1 MNSEIK
7 TGFLVVA
14 DISGYTRFLAD
25 TELEH
30 ANGIIKDLFDAMVP
44 EFNKSVTI
52 SKFMGDAIFA
62 HVENIAY
69 EKSQFMIDFS
79 SRIYG
84 AFADKKELININTD
98 CECNACKHMSELD
111 LKMFLHH
118 GEYGVQE
125 FNGNK
130 ELAGSDVNAIFRLM
144 KNNVVETTNIEAY
157 LLITQNALNA
167 MEIDFN
173 EADPLASSE
182 TYEHIGELKFLIEDL
197 NSKWKKNKQVKKHYV
212 RADDKLLMDEL
223 SIDLCV
229 SPDIAFLMYTKPEW
243 RKQNLHAD
251 KIDIFNSGKKTQG
264 EGTELH
270 CHHGKEVFKMQ
281 ITDWN
286 QGDYIS
292 IKHVLPF
299 GVIVHQTNDFVRTK
313 NGCTMKIRFRDVE
326 STNLVSKFLLGKVR
340 RELQK
345 GFPEAFKGLLS
356 GMQEFA
362 TKISKDDPSLRVN

>member
-1 MNSEIK
+1 MSSEIK

-69 EKSQFMIDFS
+69 EKSQFMVDFS
-79 SRIYG
+79 YRIYS
-84 AFADKKELININTD
+84 AFADRKELININTD
-98 CECNACKHMSELD
+98 CECNACTHMNELD
-111 LKMFLHH
+111 LKMFLHY
-118 GEYGVQE
+118 GEYGVQD

-130 ELAGSDVNAIFRLM
+130 ELAGTDVNAIFRLM
-144 KNNVVETTNIEAY
+144 KNSVVETTNIEAY

-173 EADPLASSE
+173 EAEPLANSE
-182 TYEHIGELKFLIEDL
+182 TYEHIGELKFLVEDL
-197 NSKWKKNKQVKKHYV
+197 NSKWKQNKQVKKHYV
-212 RADDKLLMDEL
+212 NESDDLLMDEF
-223 SIDLCV
+223 SVELCV

-251 KIDIFNSGKKTQG
+251 KIDILNSGKKTQG

-270 CHHGKEVFKMQ
+270 CYHGKEVFKMQ

-286 QGDYIS
+286 PGEYIS

-299 GVIVHQTNDFVRTK
+299 GLVLHQTNEFVRTK
-313 NGCTMKIRFRDVE
+313 NGCIMKIRFKDVE
-326 STNLVSKFLLGKVR
+326 STNLVSKLLIGKVR
-340 RELQK
+340 KQLKKE
-345 GFPEAFKGLLS
+345 FPDAFNGLLA

-362 TKISKDDPSLRVN
+362 KKISTDNPSLYAK

>member
-1 MNSEIK
+1 MSSEIK
-7 TGFLVVA
+7 KGFLVVA

-30 ANGIIKDLFDAMVP
+30 ANGIIKDLFDAIVP

-79 SRIYG
+79 SRIYN

-111 LKMFLHH
+111 LKMFLHY
-118 GEYGVQE
+118 GEYGIQE
-125 FNGNK
+125 LHGNK

-144 KNNVVETTNIEAY
+144 KNNVVETTNVEAY
-157 LLITQNALNA
+157 LLITKDALNA
-167 MEIDFN
+167 MEIDFD
-173 EADPLASSE
+173 ESDSLAGSE

-197 NSKWKKNKQVKKHYV
+197 NSKWRQNKQIKKNYV
-212 RADDKLLMDEL
+212 SEHDKLLIDEL
-223 SIDLCV
+223 SAELCV
-229 SPDIAFLMYTKPEW
+229 SPDIAFLMFTKPEW

-270 CHHGKEVFKMQ
+270 CHHGKEVFKMK

-286 QGDYIS
+286 PGEYIS

-299 GVIVHQTNDFVRTK
+299 GVVLHQTNEFVSKK
-313 NGCTMKIRFRDVE
+313 NGCLIKVRLKDVE
-326 STNLVSKFLLGKVR
+326 GTNLLSKFLLGKVR
-340 RELQK
+340 KQLQK
-345 GFPEAFKGLLS
+345 EFPDTFKGLLA

-362 TKISKDDPSLRVN
+362 IKISTDDPSLLAK

>member
-1 MNSEIK
+1 MSSEIK

-62 HVENIAY
+62 HVENVAY

-79 SRIYG
+79 YRIYS
-84 AFADKKELININTD
+84 AFADRKELININTD
-98 CECNACKHMSELD
+98 CECNACTHMNELD
-111 LKMFLHH
+111 LKMFLHY
-118 GEYGVQE
+118 GEYGVQD

-130 ELAGSDVNAIFRLM
+130 ELAGTDVNAIFRLM
-144 KNNVVETTNIEAY
+144 KNSVVETTNIEAY

-173 EADPLASSE
+173 EAEPLANSE
-182 TYEHIGELKFLIEDL
+182 TYEHIGELKFLVEDL
-197 NSKWKKNKQVKKHYV
+197 NSKWKQNKQVKKHYV
-212 RADDKLLMDEL
+212 NESDDLLMDEF
-223 SIDLCV
+223 SVELCV

-251 KIDIFNSGKKTQG
+251 KIDMLNSGKKTQG

-270 CHHGKEVFKMQ
+270 CYHGKEVFKMQ

-286 QGDYIS
+286 PGEYIS

-299 GVIVHQTNDFVRTK
+299 GVVLHQTNEFVGTK
-313 NGCTMKIRFRDVE
+313 NGCIMKIRFKDVE
-326 STNLVSKFLLGKVR
+326 STNLVSKLLIGKVR
-340 RELQK
+340 KQLKKE
-345 GFPEAFKGLLS
+345 FPDAFNGLLA

-362 TKISKDDPSLRVN
+362 KKISTDNPSLYAK

>member
-1 MNSEIK
+1 MSSEIK

-62 HVENIAY
+62 HVENVAY

-79 SRIYG
+79 YRIYS
-84 AFADKKELININTD
+84 AFADRKELININTD
-98 CECNACKHMSELD
+98 CECNACTHMNELD
-111 LKMFLHH
+111 LKMFLHY
-118 GEYGVQE
+118 GEYGVQD

-130 ELAGSDVNAIFRLM
+130 ELAGTDVNAIFRLM
-144 KNNVVETTNIEAY
+144 KNSVVETTNIEAY

-173 EADPLASSE
+173 EAEPLANSE
-182 TYEHIGELKFLIEDL
+182 TYEHIGELKFLVEDL
-197 NSKWKKNKQVKKHYV
+197 NSKWKQNKQVKKHYV
-212 RADDKLLMDEL
+212 NESDDLLMDEF
-223 SIDLCV
+223 SVELCV

-251 KIDIFNSGKKTQG
+251 KIDILNSGKKTQG

-270 CHHGKEVFKMQ
+270 CYHGKEVFKMQ

-286 QGDYIS
+286 PGEYIS

-299 GVIVHQTNDFVRTK
+299 GVVLHQTNEFVGTK
-313 NGCTMKIRFRDVE
+313 NGCIMKIRFKDVE
-326 STNLVSKFLLGKVR
+326 STNLVSKLLIGKVR
-340 RELQK
+340 KQLKKE
-345 GFPEAFKGLLS
+345 FPDAFNGLLA

-362 TKISKDDPSLRVN
+362 KKISTDNPSLYAK

>member
-1 MNSEIK
+1 MSSEIK

-62 HVENIAY
+62 HVENVAY

-79 SRIYG
+79 YRIYS
-84 AFADKKELININTD
+84 AFADRKELININTD
-98 CECNACKHMSELD
+98 CECNACTHMNELD
-111 LKMFLHH
+111 LKMFLHY
-118 GEYGVQE
+118 GEYGVQD

-130 ELAGSDVNAIFRLM
+130 ELAGTDVNAIFRLM
-144 KNNVVETTNIEAY
+144 KNSVVETTNIEAY

-173 EADPLASSE
+173 EAEPLANSE
-182 TYEHIGELKFLIEDL
+182 TYEHIGELKFLVEDL
-197 NSKWKKNKQVKKHYV
+197 NSKWKQNKQVKKHYV
-212 RADDKLLMDEL
+212 NESDDLLMDEF
-223 SIDLCV
+223 SVEFCV

-251 KIDIFNSGKKTQG
+251 KIDILNSGKKTQG

-270 CHHGKEVFKMQ
+270 CYHGKEVFKMQ

-286 QGDYIS
+286 PGEYIS

-299 GVIVHQTNDFVRTK
+299 GVVLHQTNEFVGTK
-313 NGCTMKIRFRDVE
+313 NGCIMKIRFKDVE
-326 STNLVSKFLLGKVR
+326 STNLVSKLLIGKVR
-340 RELQK
+340 KQLKKE
-345 GFPEAFKGLLS
+345 FPDAFNGLLA

-362 TKISKDDPSLRVN
+362 KKISTDNPSLYAK

>member
-1 MNSEIK
+1 MSSEIK

-69 EKSQFMIDFS
+69 EKSQFMVDFS
-79 SRIYG
+79 YRIYS
-84 AFADKKELININTD
+84 AFADRKELININTD
-98 CECNACKHMSELD
+98 CECNACTHMNELD
-111 LKMFLHH
+111 LKMFLHY
-118 GEYGVQE
+118 GEYGVQD

-130 ELAGSDVNAIFRLM
+130 ELAGTDVNAIFRLM
-144 KNNVVETTNIEAY
+144 KNSVVETTNIEAY

-173 EADPLASSE
+173 EAEPLANSE
-182 TYEHIGELKFLIEDL
+182 TYEHIGELKFLVEDL
-197 NSKWKKNKQVKKHYV
+197 NSKWKQNKQVKKHYV
-212 RADDKLLMDEL
+212 NESDDLLMDEF
-223 SIDLCV
+223 SVELCV

-251 KIDIFNSGKKTQG
+251 KIDILNSGKKTQG

-270 CHHGKEVFKMQ
+270 CYHGKEVFKMQ

-286 QGDYIS
+286 PGEYIS

-299 GVIVHQTNDFVRTK
+299 GVVLHQTNEFVRTK
-313 NGCTMKIRFRDVE
+313 NGCIMKIRFKDVE
-326 STNLVSKFLLGKVR
+326 STNLVSKLLIGKVR
-340 RELQK
+340 KQLKKE
-345 GFPEAFKGLLS
+345 FPDAFNGLLA

-362 TKISKDDPSLRVN
+362 KKISTDNPSLYAK